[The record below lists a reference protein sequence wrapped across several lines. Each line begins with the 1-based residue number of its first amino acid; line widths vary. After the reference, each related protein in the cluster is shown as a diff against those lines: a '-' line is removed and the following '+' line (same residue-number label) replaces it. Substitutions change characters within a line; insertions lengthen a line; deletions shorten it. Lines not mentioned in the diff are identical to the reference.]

1 LKHCGRKIHLQQ
13 VAKLA
18 QPWTHQSSRKPQRI
32 SLSAGKGGPGPM
44 GDEKKWR
51 ALMVILMG
59 FVRIETSFLLMGFSG
74 FYDLIIGYK
83 WTYELLG

>member
-59 FVRIETSFLLMGFSG
+59 FVRIETSFFVNGIQWVL
-74 FYDLIIGYK
+74 
-83 WTYELLG
+83 